1 MSLDKIKNTLI
12 FSSNLDSETKQLNL
26 VNEIISNTDVSSLET
41 ANTDSLN
48 SYTIL
53 EQEYNIDADFVE
65 DDVPTNARINPSE
78 LNKIKYTSVYTTGVT
93 DDEKT
98 KNLNLVSE
106 IYQDVVEGV
115 VPRDL
120 SPYGFSGFDITTG
133 DDDTTG
139 FDKLNFSAN
148 SGFIVERD
156 PNTKATLNI
165 NHNGFSKISADNELL
180 NAELA
185 DTLYLVGDGISFETS
200 VDEFNRKFLTIKNS
214 HQTISSMED
223 VEITD
228 PLSTDEILMQKNG
241 VFKNIA
247 SQEVRPAIIY
257 GGEF

>member
-53 EQEYNIDADFVE
+53 NQEYNIDADFVE

-115 VPRDL
+115 VPR
-120 SPYGFSGFDITTG
+120 GFSLWI
-133 DDDTTG
+133 
-139 FDKLNFSAN
+139 
-148 SGFIVERD
+148 
-156 PNTKATLNI
+156 
-165 NHNGFSKISADNELL
+165 
-180 NAELA
+180 
-185 DTLYLVGDGISFETS
+185 
-200 VDEFNRKFLTIKNS
+200 
-214 HQTISSMED
+214 
-223 VEITD
+223 
-228 PLSTDEILMQKNG
+228 
-241 VFKNIA
+241 
-247 SQEVRPAIIY
+247 
-257 GGEF
+257 